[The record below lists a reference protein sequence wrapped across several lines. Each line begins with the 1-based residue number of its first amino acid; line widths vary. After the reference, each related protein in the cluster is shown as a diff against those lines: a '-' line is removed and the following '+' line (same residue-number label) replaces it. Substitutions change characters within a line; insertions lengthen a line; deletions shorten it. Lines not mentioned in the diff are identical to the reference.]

1 MVCLSH
7 VTCRQLYHAV
17 GAKFVLQAHGFTVEG
32 KRHVT
37 GIVRNDAA
45 ALLRFQRRMSP
56 ACVELTYMFDGD
68 HNGAVHYLGSK
79 YGQQDFV
86 NPALSG
92 QVKVWPYPL
101 SFHMSTQLMLSHS
114 NL

>member
-1 MVCLSH
+1 MVCSSH
-7 VTCRQLYHAV
+7 VMCRQLNNAV
-17 GAKFVLQAHGFTVEG
+17 GATCILQVHGFAVEG

-37 GIVRNDAA
+37 GKARNDAA

-92 QVKVWPYPL
+92 QMKVWPDPL
-101 SFHMSTQLMLSHS
+101 SFHISL
-114 NL
+114 